1 MANEIKN
8 KIVLEGEAEY
18 KKELADINRSL
29 KEHKSA
35 LKAASAEMDGAEDSM
50 VAMYKQ
56 GDALERVIRDQENAL
71 RLMENQLGKVE
82 QAYGKNSR
90 EATEL
95 RTKINNM
102 RTELAGSR
110 SQLSQFENKMD
121 DAAQAMQGSISD
133 AKKAGEAIE
142 NLGEQAQK
150 ATGDVGDLAGQ
161 MDGLK
166 GVDVKSLIG
175 TGGKAAIAAAIGA
188 GVKEGL
194 TIGNETLESWN
205 QLAAYTGLTGDALER
220 VKEDAQAVYQSGIGE
235 NLMDVSQ
242 ATAAVY
248 QLTGYTGASLQDCT
262 KYAMAL
268 SDTFGMDVGESAR
281 TAAVLMEAF
290 GISGKDAYDLI
301 TIGAQNGADK
311 NGNLLD
317 TINEYA
323 PYFKNS
329 GQSAEEFFTAL
340 ITGAQ
345 NGIYDVDKI
354 GDAWKE
360 FTIRLTDGSDSTKEA
375 LEKLGFAADDITW
388 KFAQGGPAADQAAD
402 DIIAALAKVEDPLER
417 NQLGVALFGTQWED
431 TGGKVLPVFRNMESG
446 LEGVQGAAQK
456 LADVK
461 YDDLDTAWNNLAR
474 SLEALAQPALTA
486 GAEKLADLMNR
497 TASAVDAAA
506 AGDWKG
512 AAQILTAPSEEEVAR
527 VETMRSASAEL
538 REELAALD
546 EQIDNAFMSGDN
558 ATGWTLTAQR
568 QQLLDAIAQAEID
581 ALEKMTAMGENMA
594 TELEGTSSDMQA
606 AGETVGDAAVSGVD
620 GKQSDA
626 QAAGES
632 VGEAAVLGLEDG
644 ADGMED
650 AGSDAADG
658 AVSGMRSGVNAAYN
672 AGYATG
678 KAYER
683 GYRAATDTHSPSRV
697 MEEAA
702 HDTTAGALDAFKE
715 DEARLY
721 AAGAALGDAVREG
734 YGAGSTL
741 RGAAGLSGG
750 SFVTAEELAQA
761 TVRALVEAGIGFYVS
776 GEKLSELTAGGVS
789 RKIVNDSQA
798 TIKGQGAASRG
809 W

>member
-8 KIVLEGEAEY
+8 KIVLEGEAQY

-35 LKAASAEMDGAEDSM
+35 LKAASAEMDGAEESM

-56 GDALERVIRDQENAL
+56 GDALERVIRDQKDAL

-82 QAYGKNSR
+82 QAYGVSSR

-110 SQLSQFENKMD
+110 SQLSQFEKKMD
-121 DAAQAMQGSISD
+121 DAAQAMQGSIGD
-133 AKKAGEAIE
+133 AKKVGEAIE
-142 NLGEQAQK
+142 DLGDQAKK
-150 ATGDVGDLAGQ
+150 ATGDVSDLASEMEDLKGLDPGDL
-161 MDGLK
+161 K
-166 GVDVKSLIG
+166 
-175 TGGKAAIAAAIGA
+175 IAAGA
-188 GVKEGL
+188 AAAGAMIKEGL
-194 TIGNETLESWN
+194 EIGSETIESWN
-205 QLAAYTGLTGDALER
+205 QLATYTGLTGDALER
-220 VKEDAQAVYQSGIGE
+220 LKEGAQAVYQSGIGE

-242 ATAAVY
+242 ATASIY
-248 QLTGYTGASLQDCT
+248 QLTGQTGTSLQDCT
-262 KYAMAL
+262 KYALAL
-268 SDTFGMDVGESAR
+268 RDTFDMDVGESAR
-281 TAAVLMEAF
+281 TAAVLMETF

-301 TIGAQNGADK
+301 TTGAQNGADK

-323 PYFKNS
+323 PYFQQS
-329 GQSAEEFFTAL
+329 GQSAEDFFTAL

-360 FTIRLTDGSDSTKEA
+360 FTIRLTDGSDGTKEA
-375 LEKLGFAADDITW
+375 LEKLGFAADDVTW
-388 KFAQGGPAADQAAD
+388 KFAQSGPAADQAAD

-431 TGGKVLPVFRNMESG
+431 TGGKVLPVFQNMESG

-461 YDDLDTAWNNLAR
+461 YDDLDTAWSNLAR

-527 VETMRSASAEL
+527 VETMRSASEGL
-538 REELAALD
+538 REELALLD
-546 EQIDNAFMSGDN
+546 EQINNAFASGDN
-558 ATGWTLTAQR
+558 ATAWTLTAQR

-581 ALEKMTAMGENMA
+581 ALEKMDAMGENLA
-594 TELEGTSSDMQA
+594 AELEGKSGDMQTA
-606 AGETVGDAAVSGVD
+606 AEVVGDAAVSGVD

-626 QAAGES
+626 QAAGEA

-658 AVSGMRSGVNAAYN
+658 AVSGMRSGIDDAYN

-697 MEEAA
+697 MQAA
-702 HDTTAGALDAFKE
+702 ARDTTAGLLDEFKR

-721 AAGAALGDAVREG
+721 DAAAAMGDAVREG
-734 YGAGSTL
+734 YASGDALTGASP
-741 RGAAGLSGG
+741 ASGG
-750 SFVTAEELAQA
+750 LGVSAEELAQA
-761 TVRALVEAGIGFYVS
+761 AVLALLEAGIGFYVS
-776 GEKLSELTAGGVS
+776 GEKLAELTAGGVS
-789 RKIVNDSQA
+789 RKIANESQA